1 MNVTPNKNADTSAT
15 ATPSATAASAIPT
28 AWMTSAASSRRG
40 HNGTSGLRINSY
52 MSYIEVVTRPST
64 LRRLA
69 PLAEDQWGLVTRRQA
84 EEAGVSPATLQR
96 LASGGVLDRVAHG
109 VYRVAGAP
117 PADYLE
123 LRAAWLQLAPDIPG
137 WDRTPEQAVVSHR
150 SAAALYGLGHLPAD
164 QHDFTLPERRQ
175 SRRADVRLHERPIRH
190 GEWTVVG
197 GLPVT
202 RPSRIAADLLDD
214 REDPEAVAY
223 LVADA
228 IRSGHDGPGTIAGAL
243 APYAARLGLRRGDG
257 IALLRWLLDLVGDPD
272 TSRWIE
278 EARVQRTVS
287 LVGRDHVSLPNDSAE
302 ARFS

>member
-1 MNVTPNKNADTSAT
+1 
-15 ATPSATAASAIPT
+15 
-28 AWMTSAASSRRG
+28 
-40 HNGTSGLRINSY
+40 
-52 MSYIEVVTRPST
+52 MSYIEAVTRPST

-109 VYRVAGAP
+109 VYRLAGAP
-117 PADYLE
+117 PADHLG
-123 LRAAWLQLAPDIPG
+123 LRAAWLQLAPEIPG

-164 QHDFTLPERRQ
+164 KHDFTLPERRQ

-197 GLPVT
+197 GLPAT

-228 IRSGHDGPGTIAGAL
+228 IRSGHDGPGAIADAL

-278 EARVQRTVS
+278 EARVQRPFS
-287 LVGRDHVSLPNDSAE
+287 LVGTDHVSLPSDRAE